1 MRNKEVIY
9 NFLLQ
14 KKQCKNASN
23 NLEYKKG
30 SSKNI
35 TDILYNYN
43 VKIACIFNN
52 KVVINSKYLHY
63 SKTTQTN
70 INNIIKLADELGYSV
85 HYALIG

>member
-1 MRNKEVIY
+1 MKNKEVIY

-14 KKQCKNASN
+14 KEECKNASN

-30 SSKNI
+30 NSKNL

-63 SKTTQTN
+63 TKTTQAN
-70 INNIIKLADELGYSV
+70 INNIIRMSSDLGYSV
-85 HYALIG
+85 FYALIG

>member
-1 MRNKEVIY
+1 MKNKEVIY

-14 KKQCKNASN
+14 KKECKNASK

-30 SSKNI
+30 INKNM

-70 INNIIKLADELGYSV
+70 INNIIRMSTDLGYTV
-85 HYALIG
+85 YYALIG

>member
-1 MRNKEVIY
+1 MKNKEVIY

-14 KKQCKNASN
+14 KEECKNTSK

-30 SSKNI
+30 NTKNI

-63 SKTTQTN
+63 SKTTRTN
-70 INNIIKLADELGYSV
+70 INNVIKLADELGYNIY
-85 HYALIG
+85 YALIG

>member
-1 MRNKEVIY
+1 MRNEEVIY

-14 KKQCKNASN
+14 KKECKNASK

-30 SSKNI
+30 SNKNV

-63 SKTTQTN
+63 NKTTQTN
-70 INNIIKLADELGYSV
+70 INKIIKLADDLGYKIY
-85 HYALIG
+85 YALIG

>member
-14 KKQCKNASN
+14 KEECKNASN

-30 SSKNI
+30 SNKNI
-35 TDILYNYN
+35 TDLLYNYN
-43 VKIACIFNN
+43 AKIACIFNN
-52 KVVINSKYLHY
+52 KVVINKKYLHY

-70 INNIIKLADELGYSV
+70 INNIIRLADELGYNIY
-85 HYALIG
+85 YALIG

>member
-14 KKQCKNASN
+14 KKECKNAGK

-30 SSKNI
+30 NTKNM

-43 VKIACIFNN
+43 VKIACIFNG

-63 SKTTQTN
+63 TKTTQTN
-70 INNIIKLADELGYSV
+70 INNIIRMADDLGFKV
-85 HYALIG
+85 FYALIG